1 MSFMKK
7 YKQQLAKSSDVSVEL
22 KAPQYFLHTGS
33 YSLNKLMS
41 GRFEGGSPQ
50 GRLVCFAGHSSS
62 GKSLVAASV
71 VAEVVR
77 QGGFALVVDTEE
89 ALDEAYM
96 KRCGVDTDS
105 ENYLRVGVS
114 TIPKCSKIVNDFIK
128 DYRESG
134 ETQRAIICVDSLD
147 NLLTDS
153 EQNNV
158 DTKGEVG
165 GDQGQ
170 RAKQIKAML
179 KPWTHSISSLPITII
194 CTKQVYEEQDKMKA
208 LSEPWV
214 VTASTEY
221 AFSQIIIFEKLIFK
235 DTNSKEHKGFTLKAR
250 SYKNR
255 MAKEKQVVKVEVPFD
270 KGLEPYA
277 GILEIAEQYGVVS
290 KAGAWYTFNEE
301 KFQRKKAEA
310 DPEFMHKILE
320 AVIAVD
326 DEQREVYANLD
337 DYVAA
342 SEAGESAAQKRKRI
356 ALERAEANDDS
367 DEE

>member
-7 YKQQLAKSSDVSVEL
+7 YKQQLSKSADISVEL
-22 KAPQYFLHTGS
+22 KPPQYYLHTGS

-41 GRFEGGSPQ
+41 GRFEGGTPQ
-50 GRLVCFAGHSSS
+50 GRLVCLAGHSSS
-62 GKSLVAASV
+62 GKSLVAASL
-71 VAEVVR
+71 VAEVIK
-77 QGGFALVVDTEE
+77 QGGFALVIDTEE
-89 ALDEAYM
+89 ALDESYM
-96 KRCGVDTDS
+96 QRCGVDTESD
-105 ENYLRVGVS
+105 NYLRVGVA
-114 TIPKCSKIVNDFIK
+114 TIPKCSKVVNDFIK

-147 NLLTDS
+147 NLLTES

-158 DTKGEVG
+158 DSKGEMG

-179 KPWTHSISSLPITII
+179 KPWTHSISSLPITIV
-194 CTKQVYEEQDKMKA
+194 CTKQVYQEQDKIKA

-214 VTASTEY
+214 ITASTEF
-221 AFSQIIIFEKLIFK
+221 AFSQIIVFEKLGFK
-235 DTNSKEHKGFTLKAR
+235 DKTSNEHKGFTLKAR

-290 KAGAWYTFNEE
+290 RSGAWYTFGDE

-310 DPEFMHKILE
+310 DPEFMHKMLE
-320 AVIAVD
+320 AVIAID
-326 DEQREVYANLD
+326 DDSREVYANLD
-337 DYVAA
+337 EYVT
-342 SEAGESAAQKRKRI
+342 EADKGETPAQKRKRV
-356 ALERAEANDDS
+356 ALERSESDDDEDAE
-367 DEE
+367 